1 MFEIEL
7 IRLGI
12 FYAFSTI
19 YSIRDLK
26 TRYIEDYLF
35 AVGILFELG
44 LLIPEGWNKLVSI
57 VIETVITYIILLL
70 STIFWLK
77 IRRKIPFGLAD
88 TKYLTFL
95 ASYKGFFFAY
105 LSLTFSLPIALIY
118 CRFKSCKYLPFIPFL
133 FMGAILS
140 LVILQFLK

>member
-12 FYAFSTI
+12 FYAFSII
-19 YSIRDLK
+19 YSVKDLK
-26 TRYIEDYLF
+26 TRYVEDVLF
-35 AVGILFELG
+35 AMGILFELG

-57 VIETVITYIILLL
+57 TIETVITYIILLL

-88 TKYLTFL
+88 VKYLAFL
-95 ASYKGFFFAY
+95 ASYKGFLFSY
-105 LSLTFSLPIALIY
+105 LAFTFSLPIALIY